1 MSSVQESGCY
11 PQVNICSVKAS
22 ALLPK
27 TSPPSGISA
36 SSSWWTF
43 DLFSQVS
50 EGHWNSDMFMVPS
63 QAHLSSVCQQPPPR
77 TQHSWGTQ
85 LVRENEEEVQT
96 PACAKRVGRGG
107 VLNQVSGHRQP
118 CKQKSTQ
125 GGNIQKV
132 NSCCC
137 RSGIQWALAGCR
149 LNGLNYLDSA
159 ELQVGL
165 EGPSLC

>member
-96 PACAKRVGRGG
+96 PACAKSVGRGG
-107 VLNQVSGHRQP
+107 GGVKSGLR
-118 CKQKSTQ
+118 TQ
-125 GGNIQKV
+125 TALQAEINPGRKYSESEFLLLSEWNPMGTGRLQA
-132 NSCCC
+132 
-137 RSGIQWALAGCR
+137 QWT
-149 LNGLNYLDSA
+149 
-159 ELQVGL
+159 ELPGQ
-165 EGPSLC
+165 C